1 MNKENR
7 KRELTIEAAGKNLE
21 KVTSFV
27 DEELEK
33 LDCPMKIQAQI
44 NIAVDELFSNIA
56 HYAYAPRTGPAVVM
70 VEVKES
76 PLEVVITFIDRGIPY
91 NPLKTEEPDVTLSA
105 EDREEGGLGIFLV
118 KRIMDDVTYE
128 YRDGQNIL
136 SIRKKLGSWEDSR
149 PGL

>member
-7 KRELTIEAAGKNLE
+7 KRELTIEATVENLE
-21 KVTSFV
+21 KVTAFV
-27 DEELEK
+27 NEELEK

-44 NIAVDELFSNIA
+44 NVAVDELFSNIA
-56 HYAYAPRTGPAVVM
+56 HYAYAPRTGSAVVL

-91 NPLKTEEPDVTLSA
+91 DPLKSKEPDVTLSA
-105 EDREEGGLGIFLV
+105 EDREIGGLGIFLV
-118 KRIMDDVTYE
+118 KKVMDDVTYE

-136 SIRKKLGSWEDSR
+136 RIRKKLESWDDSR